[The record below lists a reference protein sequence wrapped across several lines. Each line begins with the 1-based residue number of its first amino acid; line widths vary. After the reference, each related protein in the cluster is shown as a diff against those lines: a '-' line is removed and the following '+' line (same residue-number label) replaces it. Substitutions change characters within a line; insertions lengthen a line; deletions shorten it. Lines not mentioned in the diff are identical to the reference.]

1 MITAETLVELAPY
14 FTTIHH
20 TKGRIRVRVSPEIK
34 EQNGNVSIDDI
45 ETLPQKIDGIN
56 KIKINKMIGSI
67 TIEYDNDIFK
77 KELWDNMIA
86 GQNLNEVTEII
97 NKLYKEVA

>member
-20 TKGRIRVRVSPEIK
+20 TKGRIRVRVNPQIK
-34 EQNGNVSIDDI
+34 ERNGNVSIEDI
-45 ETLPQKIDGIN
+45 ETLPQKIDGIK
-56 KIKINKMIGSI
+56 KIKINKLVGSI
-67 TIEYDNDIFK
+67 TIEYNNDIFK

-86 GQNLNEVTEII
+86 GQNLNEVTQIL

>member
-1 MITAETLVELAPY
+1 MITADKLVELAPY
-14 FTTIHH
+14 FTVIHH
-20 TKGRIRVRVSPEIK
+20 TKGRIRVRVSPKIQ
-34 EQNGNVSIDDI
+34 EQGKNVSIEEI

-56 KIKINKMIGSI
+56 KIKVNKIIGSI
-67 TIEYDNDIFK
+67 TIEYNSDIFK

-86 GQNLNEVTEII
+86 GNNLDEITEII